1 MLSAPI
7 RTAPAERYPVIT
19 KDEFMES
26 LGGKP
31 VLASERR
38 RVDGDGNQFSL
49 RDLILENPGMD
60 YARFRARYG
69 HVMPTVTRGSF
80 DSTRWS
86 LRRAGHP
93 LPRLGAS
100 T

>member
-1 MLSAPI
+1 
-7 RTAPAERYPVIT
+7 
-19 KDEFMES
+19 MES

-38 RVDGDGNQFSL
+38 RVNDGKNQFCL

-60 YARFRARYG
+60 FARFSARYG

-86 LRRAGHP
+86 LRHR
-93 LPRLGAS
+93 S
-100 T
+100 K